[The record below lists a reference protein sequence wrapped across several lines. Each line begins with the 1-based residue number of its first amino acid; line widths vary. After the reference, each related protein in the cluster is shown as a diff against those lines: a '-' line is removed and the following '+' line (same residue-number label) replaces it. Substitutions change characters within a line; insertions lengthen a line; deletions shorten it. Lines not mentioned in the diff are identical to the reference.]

1 MFVDRAVIHIKAGK
15 GGDGR
20 VSFRREKYIPEGGPD
35 GGDGGRGG
43 SIIAE
48 VDEGM
53 RTLMD
58 FRYQRSY
65 KAQPGDP
72 GGAVLRYG
80 KSGQDMVIRVP
91 AGTLIRDKESNK
103 IIADLTKKGDR
114 MVIAKGGKGGRGN
127 THFKSSVKR
136 TPTFAEQGTYGDERE
151 VILELKMLADVGL
164 LGFPNVGKSTLL
176 SMTTKAKPK
185 IANYHFTTI
194 TPNLGVVEVIRGR
207 SFVLADIPGLIE
219 GASDGVGLGHDF
231 LRHVERTRVLI
242 HVVDVSGLEGRN
254 PIEDFDII
262 NKELSLY
269 SNQLEGRIQVVA
281 ANKIDLCYDRELAD
295 AFIAEVSG
303 RGYKVFE
310 ISAATGEGVEPLMQY
325 VTEVIETVEL
335 PELYTADDLFTG
347 DEEDTSKDI
356 LYYMDEEV
364 YVVDGVPIERLVYST
379 DFEDIDSLR
388 RFQDLLRKKEV
399 FVRLREMGIQ
409 DGDTVRIFDFEF
421 EFYD

>member
-1 MFVDRAVIHIKAGK
+1 MFVDRAEIFIKAGK

-43 SIIAE
+43 SIIAQ

-58 FRYQRSY
+58 FRYQRHY
-65 KAQPGDP
+65 KAESGEP
-72 GGAVLRYG
+72 GGAVLRSG
-80 KSGQDMVIRVP
+80 KSGQDLIIRVP
-91 AGTLIRDKESNK
+91 AGTLIRDKESGK
-103 IIADLTKKGDR
+103 IIADLIHKGDKAI
-114 MVIAKGGKGGRGN
+114 IAKGGKGGRGN

-136 TPTFAEQGTYGDERE
+136 TPTYAEQGTYGVERE
-151 VILELKMLADVGL
+151 IVLELKMLADVGL

-194 TPNLGVVEVIRGR
+194 TPNLGVVEAVKGK

-219 GASDGVGLGHDF
+219 GAAEGVGLGHDF

-242 HVVDVSGLEGRN
+242 HVVDVSGMEGRD

-262 NKELSLY
+262 NRELSLY
-269 SNQLEGRIQVVA
+269 STQLEGRIQVVA
-281 ANKIDLCYDRELAD
+281 ANKTDLVYEREMAD
-295 AFIAEVSG
+295 AFIEEINK

-310 ISAATGEGVEPLMQY
+310 ISAATGQGVEALMQY
-325 VTEVIETVEL
+325 VTEVLDTVEL
-335 PELYTADDLFTG
+335 PELY
-347 DEEDTSKDI
+347 EEDDFYNEEDYLKPEEI
-356 LYYMDEEV
+356 QYYMDEEV
-364 YVVDGVPIERLVYST
+364 YVVDGIPIERLVYST
-379 DFEDIDSLR
+379 NFEDIDSLR
-388 RFQDLLRKKEV
+388 RFQDILRKKGV
-399 FVRLREMGIQ
+399 FAHLRDMGIQ
-409 DGDTVRIFDFEF
+409 DGDIVRIFDFEF

>member
-347 DEEDTSKDI
+347 DEEDTSKEI

>member
-1 MFVDRAVIHIKAGK
+1 MFVDRAIIHIKAGK

-43 SIIAE
+43 SIIAV

-65 KAQPGDP
+65 KAEPGEP
-72 GGAVLRYG
+72 GGPVLRSG
-80 KSGQDMVIRVP
+80 KSGQDLYIRVP
-91 AGTLIRDKESNK
+91 AGTLIRDKETGK
-103 IIADLTKKGDR
+103 IIADMTHKGEQR
-114 MVIAKGGKGGRGN
+114 VIAKGGKGGRGN

-136 TPTFAEQGTYGDERE
+136 TPTYAEQGTYGGERE

-176 SMTTKAKPK
+176 SVTTKAKPK

-194 TPNLGVVEVIRGR
+194 TPNLGVVEVIKGQ
-207 SFVLADIPGLIE
+207 SFVMADIPGLIE
-219 GASDGVGLGHDF
+219 GASEGIGLGHDF

-242 HVVDVSGLEGRN
+242 HVVDVSGIEGRD

-262 NKELSLY
+262 NKELSMY

-281 ANKIDLCYDRELAD
+281 ANKTDLVYDREVVD
-295 AFIAEVSG
+295 AFVSEVEG

-310 ISAATGEGVEPLMQY
+310 ISAATGTGIEPLMQY
-325 VTEVIETVEL
+325 VTEVLDTVEL
-335 PELYTADDLFTG
+335 PALYTDADLFSEADDVVLA
-347 DEEDTSKDI
+347 EVAYS
-356 LYYMDEEV
+356 MDEEV
-364 YVVDGVPIERLVYST
+364 YVVDGTSIERLVYST

-388 RFQDLLRKKEV
+388 RFQDILRKKGV
-399 FVRLREMGIQ
+399 FTELKNMGIQ
-409 DGDTVRIFDFEF
+409 DGETVRIFDFEF

>member
-65 KAQPGDP
+65 KAQPGEP

-80 KSGQDMVIRVP
+80 KSGQDLVIRVP
-91 AGTLIRDKESNK
+91 AGTLIRDLESNK
-103 IIADLTKKGDR
+103 IIADLIKKGDR
-114 MVIAKGGKGGRGN
+114 KVIAKGGKGGRGN

-151 VILELKMLADVGL
+151 IVLELKMLADVGL

-194 TPNLGVVEVIRGR
+194 TPNLGVVEVIRGK

-242 HVVDVSGLEGRN
+242 HVVDVSGMEGRN

-295 AFIAEVSG
+295 AFIAEVTG

-335 PELYTADDLFTG
+335 PALYTEDDLFTG
-347 DEEDTSKDI
+347 DEDLNSNEI

-388 RFQDLLRKKEV
+388 RFQDILRKKEV
-399 FVRLREMGIQ
+399 FAKLREMGIQ

>member
-58 FRYQRSY
+58 FRYQKSY
-65 KAQPGDP
+65 KAQPGEP

-80 KSGQDMVIRVP
+80 KSGQDLIIRVP

-103 IIADLTKKGDR
+103 IIADLTQKGDR
-114 MVIAKGGKGGRGN
+114 KVIAKGGRGGRGN
-127 THFKSSVKR
+127 NHFKSSVKR
-136 TPTFAEQGTYGDERE
+136 TPTFAEQGRYGDERE
-151 VILELKMLADVGL
+151 IVLELKMLADVGL

-194 TPNLGVVEVIRGR
+194 TPNLGVVEVIRGK

-242 HVVDVSGLEGRN
+242 HVVDVSGIEGRN

-262 NKELSLY
+262 NRELSLY

-295 AFIAEVSG
+295 AFIEEMNK
-303 RGYKVFE
+303 RGLKVFE

-335 PELYTADDLFTG
+335 PELYTEDDLFTG
-347 DEEDTSKDI
+347 DEDLNMDEV

-364 YVVDGVPIERLVYST
+364 YVVAGVPIERLVYST

-388 RFQDLLRKKEV
+388 RFQDILRKKEV
-399 FVRLREMGIQ
+399 FTKLREMGIT

>member
-43 SIIAE
+43 SIIAV

-72 GGAVLRYG
+72 GGAVLRSG
-80 KSGQDMVIRVP
+80 KSGEDMIIRVP
-91 AGTLIRDKESNK
+91 AGTLIRDKETGK
-103 IIADLTKKGDR
+103 IIADLIEKGDKR
-114 MVIAKGGKGGRGN
+114 VIAKGGKGGRGN

-136 TPTFAEQGTYGDERE
+136 TPTYAEQGTYGDERE

-194 TPNLGVVEVIRGR
+194 TPNLGVVEAIKGE

-219 GASDGVGLGHDF
+219 GASEGVGLGHDF

-242 HVVDVSGLEGRN
+242 HVVDVSGMEGRN

-262 NKELSLY
+262 NAELSKY
-269 SNQLEGRIQVVA
+269 STQLEGRIQVVA
-281 ANKIDLCYDRELAD
+281 ANKTDLLYDRELVD
-295 AFIAEVSG
+295 AFVKEIEG

-310 ISAATGEGVEPLMQY
+310 ISAATGSGIEPLMQY
-325 VTEVIETVEL
+325 VTEVLDTVEL
-335 PELYTADDLFTG
+335 PALYTEDDLFT
-347 DEEDTSKDI
+347 EVEDI
-356 LYYMDEEV
+356 NANEVNYYMDEEV
-364 YVVDGVPIERLVYST
+364 YVVDGVSIERLVYST

-388 RFQDLLRKKEV
+388 RFQEILRKKGVIEG
-399 FVRLREMGIQ
+399 LREMGVQ

-421 EFYD
+421 EFYN

>member
-1 MFVDRAVIHIKAGK
+1 MFVDRAIIHIKAGK

-43 SIIAE
+43 SIIAI

-65 KAQPGDP
+65 KAEPGEP
-72 GGAVLRYG
+72 GGPVLRSG
-80 KSGQDMVIRVP
+80 KSGQDLYIRVP
-91 AGTLIRDKESNK
+91 AGTLIRDKETGK
-103 IIADLTKKGDR
+103 IIADMTHKGEQR
-114 MVIAKGGKGGRGN
+114 VIAKGGKGGRGN

-136 TPTFAEQGTYGDERE
+136 TPTFAEQGTYGGERE

-176 SMTTKAKPK
+176 SVTTKAKPK

-194 TPNLGVVEVIRGR
+194 TPNLGVVEVIKGQ
-207 SFVLADIPGLIE
+207 SFVMADIPGLIE
-219 GASDGVGLGHDF
+219 GASEGIGLGHDF

-242 HVVDVSGLEGRN
+242 HVVDVSGIEGRN

-262 NKELSLY
+262 NKELSMY

-281 ANKIDLCYDRELAD
+281 ANKTDLVYERDVVD
-295 AFIAEVSG
+295 AFVKEIEG

-310 ISAATGEGVEPLMQY
+310 ISAATGDGIEPLMQY
-325 VTEVIETVEL
+325 VTEVLDTVEL
-335 PELYTADDLFTG
+335 PALYTDEDLFSEEDDLVLA
-347 DEEDTSKDI
+347 EVVYS
-356 LYYMDEEV
+356 MDEEV
-364 YVVDGVPIERLVYST
+364 YVVDGTSIERLVYST
-379 DFEDIDSLR
+379 NFEDIDSLR
-388 RFQDLLRKKEV
+388 RFQDILRKKGV
-399 FVRLREMGIQ
+399 FTELKNMGIQ

>member
-1 MFVDRAVIHIKAGK
+1 MFVDRAEIFIKAGK

-43 SIIAE
+43 SIIAV

-58 FRYQRSY
+58 FRYQRHY
-65 KAQPGDP
+65 KAESGEP
-72 GGAVLRYG
+72 GGAVLRSG
-80 KSGQDMVIRVP
+80 KSGQDLIIRVP
-91 AGTLIRDKESNK
+91 AGTLIRDKESGK
-103 IIADLTKKGDR
+103 IIADLIHKGDKAI
-114 MVIAKGGKGGRGN
+114 IAKGGKGGRGN

-136 TPTFAEQGTYGDERE
+136 TPTFAEQGTYGVERE
-151 VILELKMLADVGL
+151 IVLELKMLADVGL

-194 TPNLGVVEVIRGR
+194 TPNLGVVEAIKGR

-219 GASDGVGLGHDF
+219 GAADGVGLGHDF

-242 HVVDVSGLEGRN
+242 HVVDVSGMEGRN

-262 NKELSLY
+262 NRELSLY
-269 SNQLEGRIQVVA
+269 STQLEGRIQVVA
-281 ANKIDLCYDRELAD
+281 ANKTDLVYDRADAD
-295 AFIAEVSG
+295 AFIEEVSS

-310 ISAATGEGVEPLMQY
+310 ISAATGQGVEALMQY
-325 VTEVIETVEL
+325 VTEVLDTVEL
-335 PELYTADDLFTG
+335 PELY
-347 DEEDTSKDI
+347 DEEDFYNEEDYLKPEEI
-356 LYYMDEEV
+356 QYYMDEEV
-364 YVVDGVPIERLVYST
+364 YVVDGIPIERLVYST
-379 DFEDIDSLR
+379 NFEDIDSLR
-388 RFQDLLRKKEV
+388 RFQDILRKKGV
-399 FVRLREMGIQ
+399 FAHLRELGIQ
-409 DGDTVRIFDFEF
+409 DGDIVRIFDFEF

>member
-43 SIIAE
+43 SIFAV

-72 GGAVLRYG
+72 GGAVQRSG
-80 KSGQDMVIRVP
+80 KSGEDLIIRVP
-91 AGTLIRDKESNK
+91 AGTLIRDKESGK
-103 IIADLTKKGDR
+103 VIADLIKKGDR
-114 MVIAKGGKGGRGN
+114 YVIAKGGRGGRGN
-127 THFKSSVKR
+127 MQFKSSVKR
-136 TPTFAEQGTYGDERE
+136 TPTYAEQGTYGGERE

-185 IANYHFTTI
+185 IANYHFTTL
-194 TPNLGVVEVIRGR
+194 TPNLGVVEVIQGE

-242 HVVDVSGLEGRN
+242 HVVDVSGMEGRN

-262 NKELSLY
+262 NRELSKY

-281 ANKIDLCYDRELAD
+281 ANKTDLLYDRELVD
-295 AFIAEVSG
+295 AFVKEIEG

-310 ISAATGEGVEPLMQY
+310 ISAATGNGVDSLMQY
-325 VTEVIETVEL
+325 VTEVLDTVEL
-335 PELYTADDLFTG
+335 PELYTADDLFVG
-347 DEEDTSKDI
+347 DEDI
-356 LYYMDEEV
+356 NINEINHYMDEEV
-364 YVVDGVPIERLVYST
+364 YVVDGVSIERLVYST

-388 RFQDLLRKKEV
+388 RFQDILRKKGV
-399 FVRLREMGIQ
+399 FDQLRELGIQ

-421 EFYD
+421 EFYN